1 VKSVPQQLKIM
12 QFQQD
17 DNRKERKE
25 LRDKNLRCFFFVIY
39 AFFVVN
45 LVSWLRLAAL

>member
-1 VKSVPQQLKIM
+1 M

-25 LRDKNLRCFFFVIY
+25 LIDKNLRCFFFGIY

-45 LVSWLRLAAL
+45 LVLVAAGRAVCLANML